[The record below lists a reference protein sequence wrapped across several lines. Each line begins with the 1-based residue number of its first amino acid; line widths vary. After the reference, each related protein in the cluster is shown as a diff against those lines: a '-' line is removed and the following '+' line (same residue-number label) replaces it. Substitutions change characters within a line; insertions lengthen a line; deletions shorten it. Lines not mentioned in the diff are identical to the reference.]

1 MNWLIRIQPRKGGTM
16 PGTTLHKILIFLL
29 LLALCVSCSPRATIS
44 PATASTATPVAQA
57 VPITPEPKQP
67 GRTKQ
72 AQDAKPVHSTKSAPD
87 LFPTSSYVP
96 EPSTFNIV
104 LGRPTNNSISAS
116 LLARKDTQVTLSYY
130 PTGDRASV
138 KTAAVNLRANVPQT
152 LELTGLTA
160 DTQYSYQ
167 VSIDG
172 AATGQ
177 HTFHTQRTPGST
189 FTFTLDADP
198 HNRDPNFNG
207 ELYDTTLTNALND
220 HPDFHIN
227 LGDTFMTEKVQAKTY
242 AEAESTFTDMR
253 PYFGIIGADA
263 PLFLVNGNHEGE
275 IGWLQKGSDSL
286 PVWSTQIRQMYYP
299 NPNPGVFYTG
309 ASTPDPTLKGERDGY
324 YAWTWGDALFVV
336 LDPFWY
342 TTTKPQPTDLNNNWN
357 WTLGKAQYSW
367 LKSTLETSQA
377 KYKFIFI
384 HHLVG
389 GSNTDARGGIEA
401 APYFEWGGKNADG
414 SYGFD
419 QHRLGWGKPIHQ
431 LLVENHVSAVFHG
444 HDHVYVQQELDGI
457 VYQECP
463 QPSITRY
470 TNSQLAQE
478 YGYTH
483 GDVLSSSGHL
493 RVTVSPDQVTVE
505 YVRAYLPK
513 DEKQGQLNRQVDA
526 KYTIKP

>member
-1 MNWLIRIQPRKGGTM
+1 M
-16 PGTTLHKILIFLL
+16 PYTASHKILIFLL
-29 LLALCVSCSPRATIS
+29 LLVFCGSCSPRATIT
-44 PATASTATPVAQA
+44 PVVASTATPVEPAA
-57 VPITPEPKQP
+57 PITPAPKKP
-67 GRTKQ
+67 GRTNK
-72 AQDAKPVHSTKSAPD
+72 AKETQPIRPTKSEPGE
-87 LFPTSSYVP
+87 FPTSSFVP
-96 EPSTFNIV
+96 EPATFTII
-104 LGRPTNNSISAS
+104 LGRPTNSSVSAS

-130 PTGDRASV
+130 PTGDNASV

-160 DTQYSYQ
+160 ATQYSYQ
-167 VSIDG
+167 VSLDG

-207 ELYDTTLTNALND
+207 ELYDTTLTNALQD
-220 HPDFHIN
+220 QPDFHIN
-227 LGDTFMTEKVQAKTY
+227 LGDTFMTEKLKQPTY
-242 AEAESTFTDMR
+242 AEAESTFTEMR
-253 PYFGIIGADA
+253 PYFGVLAADA

-275 IGWLQKGSDSL
+275 IGWLL
-286 PVWSTQIRQMYYP
+286 PAGQLPIWSTQLRQIYYP
-299 NPNPGVFYTG
+299 NPTPDGFYSG
-309 ASTPDPTLKGERDGY
+309 ASIPDEALKSPRDGY
-324 YAWTWGDALFVV
+324 YAWTWGDALFVA

-342 TTTKPQPTDLNNNWN
+342 TATKPQPTDLNNNWN
-357 WTLGKAQYSW
+357 WTLGKAQYDW
-367 LKSTLETSQA
+367 LKSTLESSQA
-377 KYKFIFI
+377 KFKFIFI

-389 GSNTDARGGIEA
+389 GNNTDARGGIEA

-419 QHRLGWGKPIHQ
+419 EYRPGWGKPIHQ

-444 HDHVYVQQELDGI
+444 HDHVYVKQDLDGI

-493 RVTVSPDQVTVE
+493 RVTVSPNQATVE

-513 DEKQGQLNRQVDA
+513 DEKEDQQNGQVDA
-526 KYTIKP
+526 KYTITP